1 MSTQRHVEIDIRA
14 DYNPE
19 RAAQCRA
26 HSEVLSCRELSLLP
40 SFLPS
45 SYAFLSICP
54 MKGYPLNFAHVGIY
68 YPRR

>member
-45 SYAFLSICP
+45 FLVRFPIHLSDE
-54 MKGYPLNFAHVGIY
+54 GLST
-68 YPRR
+68 